1 VADISI
7 FGLGYVGS
15 VSAACLSDLGNRI
28 IGVDVS
34 PIKIDTINSGQSPII
49 EEGLGELIAR
59 GVSERRLSATAE
71 VSAAVQKSDISM
83 ICVGT
88 PSNANGS
95 LDLGAVQRVSE
106 SIGTALSR
114 KDQYHTVVVRS
125 TMLPGSTDE
134 LVIPTLEH
142 YSGKQAGVGFGVCYN
157 PEFLREGSSIRDFHH
172 PPYTII
178 GGRDERPN
186 QVVSDLYSAVDAPIV
201 EVPLRAA
208 EMLKYANNAFHA
220 LKVAFANEIG
230 LVCKRQ
236 GIDSHT
242 VMDLFAQDR
251 KLNIAPTYLRP
262 GFAFGGS
269 CLPKDLR
276 ALVHLSHTLDLNPA
290 VLEAIL
296 PSNQRHIETAF
307 EMVRDAGCKRVGVLG
322 LSFKQGTDDLRES
335 PLVALV
341 ERLIGR
347 GYDVRVFDRNVSL
360 ARLHGAN
367 RAYIEAEIPHI
378 MSIMA
383 DSVVELIDHS
393 EVIVIGNSAP
403 EHSDAVALARAGQ
416 RVIDLVGVGR
426 RADRPASD
434 AAAYEGICW

>member
-1 VADISI
+1 MADISI

-34 PIKIDTINSGQSPII
+34 PIKIDTINSGRSPII
-49 EEGLGELIAR
+49 EEGLEELVAR
-59 GVSERRLSATAE
+59 GVSDGRLSATAD
-71 VSAAVQKSDISM
+71 VFAAVSETDISM

-106 SIGTALSR
+106 NIGTALSR
-114 KDQYHTVVVRS
+114 KDNYHTVVVRS
-125 TMLPGSTDE
+125 TMLPGSTAE
-134 LVIPTLEH
+134 RVIPTLEQ
-142 YSGKQAGVGFGVCYN
+142 YSGKQAGTGFGVCYN

-178 GGRDERPN
+178 GGQDPRPN
-186 QVVSDLYSAVDAPIV
+186 QIVSDLYSAIDAPIV
-201 EVPLRAA
+201 EVPIRAA

-220 LKVAFANEIG
+220 LKVVFANEIG
-230 LVCKRQ
+230 LLCKRQ

-276 ALVHLSHTLDLNPA
+276 ALIHQSHTLDLNPP

-307 EMVRDAGCKRVGVLG
+307 EMIKDVGSKRVGVLG
-322 LSFKQGTDDLRES
+322 LSFKPGTDDLRES

-360 ARLHGAN
+360 ASLHGTN

-378 MSIMA
+378 MSIMT
-383 DSVVELIDHS
+383 DSIDELIDHS
-393 EVIVIGNSAP
+393 EVIVIGNNAP
-403 EHSDAVALARAGQ
+403 EHSEAVARARAGQ
-416 RVIDLVGVGR
+416 RLIDLVGVA
-426 RADRPASD
+426 RATDRPGPD
-434 AAAYEGICW
+434 AAGYEGICW